1 MKARVDRTDPTGLSD
16 SPESSVSQLRVT
28 TGRLQSP
35 PYSGSLM
42 QVLPV
47 IDDSRRRRSP
57 EGGRGVRYRPPEQ
70 VQAVPFAQ
78 LLAAS
83 GRNALERKQLDMLGS
98 VTKSD
103 GAAGRVFAAGDTSL
117 LNGHCIAVIG
127 ARKASDLG
135 RRRARQLGRQLAEAG
150 VVVVS
155 GLADGIDTEAL
166 TGAIEAGGRVIG
178 VIGTPIDQAYPAK
191 NKELQE
197 VIYRDHLLISQFAA
211 GDRVFPSN
219 FPARNRTM
227 AALSDASVVI
237 EASDTSGTLHQAAE
251 CQRLGRWLVI
261 ARSVVENPELSWP
274 AKFVGKPRTV
284 VLESTA
290 QLLETI
296 YPA

>member
-1 MKARVDRTDPTGLSD
+1 
-16 SPESSVSQLRVT
+16 
-28 TGRLQSP
+28 
-35 PYSGSLM
+35 M

-47 IDDSRRRRSP
+47 TDDHYRERGANTAARR
-57 EGGRGVRYRPPEQ
+57 GRYRPPEGAR
-70 VQAVPFAQ
+70 AVPFAQ
-78 LLAAS
+78 LLAAG
-83 GRNALERKQLDMLGS
+83 GRDALEPRQLDLLGA

-103 GAAGRVFAAGDTSL
+103 GPSGRVFVAGDTAL
-117 LNGHCIAVIG
+117 LSQRCIAVIG
-127 ARKASDLG
+127 ARKATDIG
-135 RRRARQLGRQLAEAG
+135 RRRARQLGRQLAQAG

-155 GLADGIDTEAL
+155 GLAEGIDTEAL
-166 TGAIEAGGRVIG
+166 TGAMEAGGRVVA
-178 VIGTPIDQAYPAK
+178 VIGTPLDQAYPAK

-197 VIYRDHLLISQFAA
+197 AIYRDHLLISQFAA
-211 GDRVFPSN
+211 GERVFPSN

-261 ARSVVENPELSWP
+261 AKSVIDDEALSWP
-274 AKFVGKPRTV
+274 AKFTGKPRTV
-284 VLESTA
+284 VLESTL